1 MDEEVEEVRVDA
13 ANNVER
19 VDVDFSESD
28 GDIHAM
34 FHAMRKKANN
44 QVSHVD
50 IDEESADTVL
60 REYFAAKLEDNN
72 LKFWEKFQKKDGK
85 YSRALARLAKKY
97 LTPPPTSTC
106 VERLFSTASNIIDD
120 RPRLLPDNLEKLL
133 FLRENL
139 TKKNIDIDY

>member
-13 ANNVER
+13 TNNVER
-19 VDVDFSESD
+19 VNVDDSESD
-28 GDIHAM
+28 GDIH
-34 FHAMRKKANN
+34 
-44 QVSHVD
+44 
-50 IDEESADTVL
+50 
-60 REYFAAKLEDNN
+60 

-120 RPRLLPDNLEKLL
+120 RPRLLQENLEKLL